1 VQLDFPMNESIFD
14 IARRADLFF
23 MEASPIHET
32 MRRLSRILDEMQIPF
47 AIAGAMAAN
56 AHGHKRTTA
65 DVDILIRREDLQRF
79 KSEQAGRGWVD
90 KFEGSK
96 NFKDA
101 VTSVNV
107 DTLIVGDY
115 PGDGLPKPV
124 AFPPPE
130 TVSVRNAEGVPI
142 LRLETLL
149 ELKLAS
155 GMTAAHRPRD
165 FDDVIQLIRVN
176 RLPLE
181 YVERLNGY
189 VADKFREL
197 WQAAQVDEDY

>member
-1 VQLDFPMNESIFD
+1 
-14 IARRADLFF
+14 
-23 MEASPIHET
+23 
-32 MRRLSRILDEMQIPF
+32 
-47 AIAGAMAAN
+47 
-56 AHGHKRTTA
+56 
-65 DVDILIRREDLQRF
+65 VDILIRIEDLKRF
-79 KSEQAGRGWVD
+79 KSEYIGRGWVD

-107 DTLIVGDY
+107 DTLIVGGF

-130 TVSVRNAEGVPI
+130 TVSFLDAEGIPF
-142 LRLETLL
+142 LRLQTLL

-155 GMTAAHRPRD
+155 GMTAPHRPRD

-176 RLPLE
+176 RLPIE
-181 YVERLNGY
+181 YAEQLHPYVVE
-189 VADKFREL
+189 KFREL
-197 WQAAQVDEDY
+197 WNAAQIDDDY

>member
-1 VQLDFPMNESIFD
+1 MPESILEV
-14 IARRADLFF
+14 AKRADKFF

-32 MRRLSRILDEMQIPF
+32 MRRLSRILDEMKIPF

-65 DVDILIRREDLQRF
+65 DVDILIRREDLVRF
-79 KSEQAGRGWVD
+79 KSKHIGLGWMD

-96 NFKDA
+96 NFKDTI
-101 VTSVNV
+101 TSVNV

-124 AFPPPE
+124 AFPAPE
-130 TVSVRNAEGVPI
+130 DVSFRNDDGIPFI
-142 LRLETLL
+142 TLETLL
-149 ELKLAS
+149 ELKITS
-155 GMTAAHRPRD
+155 GMTASHRLQD
-165 FDDVIQLIRVN
+165 MADVIQLIRVN

-181 YVERLNGY
+181 FSQKLNPFVVGKY
-189 VADKFREL
+189 QEL
-197 WQAAQVDEDY
+197 WQAAQVNDDY

>member
-1 VQLDFPMNESIFD
+1 MPESILEV
-14 IARRADLFF
+14 AKRADKFF

-65 DVDILIRREDLQRF
+65 DVDILIRREDLLRF
-79 KSEQAGRGWVD
+79 KAQHIGLGWMD

-96 NFKDA
+96 NFKDTI
-101 VTSVNV
+101 TSVNV

-124 AFPPPE
+124 AFPAPE
-130 TVSVRNAEGVPI
+130 EVSLRNEDGIPF
-142 LRLETLL
+142 LRLESLL
-149 ELKLAS
+149 ELKIS
-155 GMTAAHRPRD
+155 CGMTVSHRPRD

-181 YVERLNGY
+181 FAQKLNPFVVSKY
-189 VADKFREL
+189 QEL
-197 WQAAQVDEDY
+197 WQAAQVSDDY

>member
-1 VQLDFPMNESIFD
+1 MPESILEV
-14 IARRADLFF
+14 AKRADKFF

-32 MRRLSRILDEMQIPF
+32 MRRLSRILDEMKIPF

-65 DVDILIRREDLQRF
+65 DVDILIRREDLVRF
-79 KSEQAGRGWVD
+79 KSKHIGLGWMD

-96 NFKDA
+96 NFKDTI
-101 VTSVNV
+101 TSVNV

-124 AFPPPE
+124 AFPAPE
-130 TVSVRNAEGVPI
+130 DVSFRNDDGIPFI
-142 LRLETLL
+142 TLETLL
-149 ELKLAS
+149 ELKIACGTTVS
-155 GMTAAHRPRD
+155 HRPRD
-165 FDDVIQLIRVN
+165 LDDVIQLIRVN

-181 YVERLNGY
+181 FAQKLNPFVVGKY
-189 VADKFREL
+189 QEL
-197 WQAAQVDEDY
+197 WQAAQVNDDY

>member
-1 VQLDFPMNESIFD
+1 MPESILEV
-14 IARRADLFF
+14 AKRADKFF

-32 MRRLSRILDEMQIPF
+32 MRRLSRIFDEMQIPF

-65 DVDILIRREDLQRF
+65 DVDILIRREDLLRF
-79 KSEQAGRGWVD
+79 KAQHIGLGWMD

-96 NFKDA
+96 NFKDTI
-101 VTSVNV
+101 TSVNV

-124 AFPPPE
+124 AFPAPE
-130 TVSVRNAEGVPI
+130 DVSFRNEDGIPF
-142 LRLETLL
+142 LRLESLL
-149 ELKLAS
+149 ELKIS
-155 GMTAAHRPRD
+155 CGMTVSHRPRD

-181 YVERLNGY
+181 FAQKLNPFVVSKY
-189 VADKFREL
+189 QEL
-197 WQAAQVDEDY
+197 WQAAQVSDDY

>member
-1 VQLDFPMNESIFD
+1 MPESILEV
-14 IARRADLFF
+14 AKRADKFF

-32 MRRLSRILDEMQIPF
+32 MRRLSRILDEMKIPF

-65 DVDILIRREDLQRF
+65 DVDILIRREDLVRF
-79 KSEQAGRGWVD
+79 KSKHIGLGWMD

-96 NFKDA
+96 NFKDTI
-101 VTSVNV
+101 TSVNV

-124 AFPPPE
+124 AFPAPE
-130 TVSVRNAEGVPI
+130 DVSFRNDDGIPFI
-142 LRLETLL
+142 TLETLL
-149 ELKLAS
+149 ELKIACGS
-155 GMTAAHRPRD
+155 TVSHRPRD
-165 FDDVIQLIRVN
+165 LDDVIQLIRVN

-181 YVERLNGY
+181 FAQKLNPFVVGKY
-189 VADKFREL
+189 QEL
-197 WQAAQVDEDY
+197 WQAAQVSDDY

>member
-1 VQLDFPMNESIFD
+1 MPESILEV
-14 IARRADLFF
+14 AKRADKFF

-32 MRRLSRILDEMQIPF
+32 MRRLSRILDEMKIPF

-65 DVDILIRREDLQRF
+65 DVDILIRREDLVRF
-79 KSEQAGRGWVD
+79 KSKHIGLGWMD

-96 NFKDA
+96 NFKDTI
-101 VTSVNV
+101 TSVNV

-124 AFPPPE
+124 AFPAPE
-130 TVSVRNAEGVPI
+130 DVSFRNDDGIPFI
-142 LRLETLL
+142 TLETLL
-149 ELKLAS
+149 ELKITS
-155 GMTAAHRPRD
+155 GMTASHRLQD
-165 FDDVIQLIRVN
+165 MADVIQLIRVN

-181 YVERLNGY
+181 FAQKLNPFVVGKY
-189 VADKFREL
+189 QEL
-197 WQAAQVDEDY
+197 WQAAQVNDDY

>member
-1 VQLDFPMNESIFD
+1 MPESILEV
-14 IARRADLFF
+14 AKRADKFF

-32 MRRLSRILDEMQIPF
+32 MRRLSRILDEMKIPF

-65 DVDILIRREDLQRF
+65 DVDILIRREDLVRF
-79 KSEQAGRGWVD
+79 KSKHIGLGWMD

-96 NFKDA
+96 NFKDTI
-101 VTSVNV
+101 TSVNV

-124 AFPPPE
+124 AFPAPE
-130 TVSVRNAEGVPI
+130 DVSFRNDDGIPFI
-142 LRLETLL
+142 TLETLL
-149 ELKLAS
+149 ELKIACGS
-155 GMTAAHRPRD
+155 TVSHRPRD
-165 FDDVIQLIRVN
+165 LDDVIQLIRVN

-181 YVERLNGY
+181 FAQKLNPFVVSKY
-189 VADKFREL
+189 QEL
-197 WQAAQVDEDY
+197 WQAAQVSDDY

>member
-1 VQLDFPMNESIFD
+1 MPESILEV
-14 IARRADLFF
+14 AKRADKFF

-32 MRRLSRILDEMQIPF
+32 MRRLSRIFDEMQIPF

-65 DVDILIRREDLQRF
+65 NVDILIRREDLLRF
-79 KSEQAGRGWVD
+79 KAQHIGLGWMD

-96 NFKDA
+96 NFKDTI
-101 VTSVNV
+101 TSVNV

-124 AFPPPE
+124 AFPAPE
-130 TVSVRNAEGVPI
+130 DVSFRNEDGIPF
-142 LRLETLL
+142 LRLESLL
-149 ELKLAS
+149 ELKIS
-155 GMTAAHRPRD
+155 CGMTVSHRPRD

-181 YVERLNGY
+181 FAQKLNPFVVSKY
-189 VADKFREL
+189 QEL
-197 WQAAQVDEDY
+197 WQAAQVSDDY